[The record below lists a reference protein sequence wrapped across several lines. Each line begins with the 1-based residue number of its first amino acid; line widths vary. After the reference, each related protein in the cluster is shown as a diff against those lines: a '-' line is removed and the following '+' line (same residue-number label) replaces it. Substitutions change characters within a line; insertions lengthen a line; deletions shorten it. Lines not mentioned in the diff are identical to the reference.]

1 MARTRTLWIFEALA
15 SAVALALVYRAL
27 ASDGTGALVG
37 IELAL
42 FATAFLLTAG
52 LGGAGKVLA
61 LGAGL
66 GFGFATLLS
75 VGGASGFF
83 SPGELFVIGLIV
95 AGALYPGWALGVG
108 VGALARGM
116 GSRRSS
122 R

>member
-1 MARTRTLWIFEALA
+1 M
-15 SAVALALVYRAL
+15 ALALVYRAL
-27 ASDGTGALVG
+27 ASDGAGALAA

-42 FATAFLLTAG
+42 FATAFLLTAY

-108 VGALARGM
+108 VGALVRGM

>member
-15 SAVALALVYRAL
+15 AAVALALVHRAL
-27 ASDGTGALVG
+27 ASAGTGALVA

-42 FATAFLLTAG
+42 FATAFLLTAC

-75 VGGASGFF
+75 VAGVSGFF

-95 AGALYPGWALGVG
+95 AGALYLGWALGVG
-108 VGALARGM
+108 VGALARGV
-116 GSRRSS
+116 GARKSNR
-122 R
+122 

>member
-1 MARTRTLWIFEALA
+1 MARTRTLWILEALA

-42 FATAFLLTAG
+42 FATALLLTAG

-66 GFGFATLLS
+66 AFGFATLLS

-83 SPGELFVIGLIV
+83 SPGDLFVIGLIV